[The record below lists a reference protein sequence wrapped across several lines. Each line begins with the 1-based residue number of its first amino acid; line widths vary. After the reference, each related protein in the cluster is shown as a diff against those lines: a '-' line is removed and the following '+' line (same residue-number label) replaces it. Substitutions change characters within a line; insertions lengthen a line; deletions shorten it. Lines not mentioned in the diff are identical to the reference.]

1 MTEFKTALVPL
12 SESEGVDASLDAAFG
27 LAATFGTHVLGLHVR
42 SDPTTAVPLVGEG
55 MSGGM
60 VEEMMTMAERQA
72 AERADKVRAAFDAAC
87 TRHAIPRA
95 DSPVEGPSAAWLDI
109 TGREEEAIAWRGRL
123 ADLVIMGRPADGLDP
138 AALLN
143 LNAALMESGKPL
155 LLTPPTP
162 PAALGRRV
170 AIAWNGSAEAGRA
183 VAAALPLL
191 RRAEAVTIL
200 TATESGAQS
209 APLAPP
215 PASELAS
222 YLSWHGIAATTQV
235 VPAGANAGV
244 VLLEQCA
251 GLGADLLVMGAYTH
265 SRLRQLILG
274 GVTRHVL
281 GHAPIPLFLCH

>member
-1 MTEFKTALVPL
+1 MTQFKTVLVPVHDG
-12 SESEGVDASLDAAFG
+12 ESAAAPLDTAFG
-27 LAATFGTHVLGLHVR
+27 LAGAFATHVVALHVR
-42 SDPTTAVPLVGEG
+42 TDPTTAVPLVGEG

-60 VEEMMTMAERQA
+60 VEEMMTIAEHQA
-72 AERADKVRAAFDAAC
+72 AERAEKARAAFDAAC
-87 TRHAIPRA
+87 TRHAVPVA
-95 DSPVEGPSAAWLDI
+95 ETPVEGPSAAWVDI

-123 ADLVIMGRPADGLDP
+123 ADLVIMGRPAEGLDP

-155 LLTPPTP
+155 LLAPPVP
-162 PAALGRRV
+162 PATMGQRV
-170 AIAWNGSAEAGRA
+170 AIAWNGSAEAARA
-183 VAAALPLL
+183 VACALPLL
-191 RRAEAVTIL
+191 QRAETVTIL
-200 TATESGAQS
+200 TATEPGTAA

-215 PASELAS
+215 PAAELAT
-222 YLSWHGIAATTQV
+222 YLAWHGVAATTKV
-235 VPAGANAGV
+235 VPAGSNAGA

-281 GHAPIPLFLCH
+281 GHAPIPLLLCH